1 MMIFPLYVSRHL
13 RFRLVTLAT
22 NHLTAM
28 KRGTAPMAGYAVTD
42 R

>member
-28 KRGTAPMAGYAVTD
+28 KQGTAPKAGYAVTD